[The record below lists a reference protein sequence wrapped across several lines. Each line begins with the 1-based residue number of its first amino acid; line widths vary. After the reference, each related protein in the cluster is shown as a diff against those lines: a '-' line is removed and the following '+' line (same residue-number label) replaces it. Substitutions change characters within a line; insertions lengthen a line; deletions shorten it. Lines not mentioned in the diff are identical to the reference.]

1 MAILGFHIV
10 VSLVALTI
18 LSKLGSRLSIVQ
30 LYITK
35 GLFRFIAPSNDEIRA
50 LMPPSK
56 ENPRS
61 RRKKREEEN
70 VDGFNVPKSL
80 PLRLR
85 VARVEEEEL
94 RNLPMYSSVHWLS
107 LFMPLC
113 VFVYGLSEVFV
124 FIFPSNTDTNTSILW
139 LIIAVAFVLQVL
151 ARLTSW
157 LVINEDERSVLL
169 VFAAIF
175 FLFSV
180 ILATQADYFFD
191 IHLLEGYD
199 QFCANIAT
207 LMSEAGVGEYSST
220 QSRDPILL
228 YISMSVLF
236 SFIAAML
243 VFPNFRYAN
252 MYVNA
257 QAKASVLLKL
267 GLHITF
273 LLPLL
278 TLASFTRPVK
288 KQLVFG
294 PRQLLTEGQLDILR
308 IYLVLA
314 TLLCRATFRR
324 PHLQAHLN
332 LSAAKLNALQRE
344 TGYIRSVTLQA
355 TIFRYYSYFC
365 AVILQYFSP
374 ILLSAFF
381 ALLLK
386 TTGDLSW
393 LGRPANAAP
402 QTTTVGTFR
411 TIFDPTVCRAVWSFS
426 LVFTTFTNVVL
437 SLIGVMYNS
446 YFLPL

>member
-1 MAILGFHIV
+1 MTAILGFHIV

-35 GLFRFIAPSNDEIRA
+35 G
-50 LMPPSK
+50 
-56 ENPRS
+56 
-61 RRKKREEEN
+61 EEEN

-294 PRQLLTEGQLDILR
+294 PRQLLAEGQLDILR
-308 IYLVLA
+308 IYL
-314 TLLCRATFRR
+314 
-324 PHLQAHLN
+324 AHLN